1 MKRFAVLLL
10 CALMIVPM
18 CFFGCGDGDEDT
30 TFVPATAAEELREPL
45 DVPEVTFDA
54 NYTFEI
60 IGKGSEGWN
69 AEDILC
75 PEEDSDDVLVSAK
88 YKRYKT
94 VEDMYGIKINTTLKD
109 NISTVVK
116 GSVDANDKAFH
127 MIWMDT
133 SDTSSAAMGDLLMN
147 LYDIDPLNNLDAP
160 WYDDNYKTDM
170 SIGDTLYSSVND
182 METMDMHCTWIMMYN
197 KRLLAQYGLKDPYD
211 MVKDNEWT
219 FDNFVAM
226 LSGISKDNGD
236 GVWDKDDT
244 YAFATHAG
252 AARNFF
258 FGAGMRICDK
268 DSANYPELVVQN
280 NNNATKFQEK
290 VVKLLHNDNTS
301 HFTTDGSIISAFMG
315 GRALFLAEIAG
326 YLGAFVDMDD
336 DYGIVPY
343 PKYDKAQK
351 RYYTTNDPCIMVMSI
366 PAFGWTEQEIEQIG
380 VVTETL
386 CWESY
391 YTLRPAYYE
400 KTLGGK
406 GTRDEGSYEML
417 DLCRESRVY
426 DFGLFN
432 PSISMH
438 NIFSS
443 IIEDTNTTYTRFI
456 KRNEKSSATALQDL
470 IDKYEKA

>member
-1 MKRFAVLLL
+1 
-10 CALMIVPM
+10 
-18 CFFGCGDGDEDT
+18 
-30 TFVPATAAEELREPL
+30 
-45 DVPEVTFDA
+45 
-54 NYTFEI
+54 
-60 IGKGSEGWN
+60 
-69 AEDILC
+69 
-75 PEEDSDDVLVSAK
+75 
-88 YKRYKT
+88 
-94 VEDMYGIKINTTLKD
+94 
-109 NISTVVK
+109 
-116 GSVDANDKAFH
+116 
-127 MIWMDT
+127 
-133 SDTSSAAMGDLLMN
+133 
-147 LYDIDPLNNLDAP
+147 
-160 WYDDNYKTDM
+160 
-170 SIGDTLYSSVND
+170 
-182 METMDMHCTWIMMYN
+182 
-197 KRLLAQYGLKDPYD
+197 
-211 MVKDNEWT
+211 
-219 FDNFVAM
+219 
-226 LSGISKDNGD
+226 
-236 GVWDKDDT
+236 
-244 YAFATHAG
+244 
-252 AARNFF
+252 
-258 FGAGMRICDK
+258 
-268 DSANYPELVVQN
+268 
-280 NNNATKFQEK
+280 
-290 VVKLLHNDNTS
+290 
-301 HFTTDGSIISAFMG
+301 MG